1 MNSTT
6 DRDVPIPGNKKG
18 KIQAKK
24 PNIDKDT
31 EFTEENEHTYGIDR
45 LNLGNPSVESE
56 NDSK

>member
-1 MNSTT
+1 MTAC
-6 DRDVPIPGNKKG
+6 DAPIPKNIKG